1 MRHWGI
7 ALYLVSLVMQFT
19 SIVLALYLFSKV
31 RTYKLA
37 YACLILALSLMMFER
52 VDPLIECCVFG
63 AFNTPH
69 VVISSIVS
77 ILLLVGTL
85 GIKNI
90 IQLSEKQREKL
101 EKISKT
107 DYLTG
112 VASRLEVHE
121 RIEQEFQRSFRTGH
135 PVSLLMIDID
145 HFKHVNDTYGHPV
158 GDQVLRGLTDI
169 CRINLRDIDVMGRV
183 GGEEFLV
190 VLPETDAEGAFDVAE
205 RLRLNVAKHV
215 CTKAVGCEIK
225 IQISIG
231 ISTFYP
237 QLVSGGN
244 LHQLMKEYVGRSDE
258 AMYQAKQAGR
268 NQTQLWHE

>member
-7 ALYLVSLVMQFT
+7 ALYLISLVMQFT
-19 SIVLALYLFSKV
+19 SIVMVLYLFNKV
-31 RTYKLA
+31 RSYKLA

-77 ILLLVGTL
+77 ILLLVGVF
-85 GIKNI
+85 GIKDI

-107 DYLTG
+107 DHLTG

-158 GDQVLRGLTDI
+158 GDQVLRALTDI
-169 CRINLRDIDVMGRV
+169 CRSNLRDIDVMGRV

-190 VLPETDAEGAFDVAE
+190 MLPETDPQGAFQVAE
-205 RLRLNVAKHV
+205 RLRLDVAKQV
-215 CTKAVGCEIK
+215 CAQVVGCEIK

-231 ISTFYP
+231 VSTFYP
-237 QLVSGGN
+237 QLVAGGN
-244 LHQLMKEYVGRSDE
+244 LHQLMKEYVRRCDE
-258 AMYQAKQAGR
+258 AMYQAKHAGR
-268 NQTQLWHE
+268 NQTQQWHE